1 MTTNAHVLPPKQAA
15 AAANTPSSAKPTST
29 SDRTGLGS
37 PFIVIGCILLVAIC
51 LFPFWWMS
59 LSSIKTLRELYTVP
73 PIWWPAAPT
82 WDNYRKVLFES
93 NIPRYFLNSV
103 IISVGATGLALC
115 LAVFASYGFA
125 RFNFKG
131 KPLFQAFV
139 LVGQLLPTAA
149 IIVPLFVTL
158 RVLGLVNTYW
168 GLILVYMIITLPL
181 SVWMLTSYFKAI
193 PVELDEAAIIDG
205 ASRVGVLFRITLPLS
220 TPGIVA
226 VVVYSFVTTWNEF
239 IFALCFASDS
249 SVKTLPIGLAEFST
263 EFNTDW
269 GAVMAASVLM
279 TLPIALLFLS
289 MQRLFV
295 GGLTAGATKG

>member
-1 MTTNAHVLPPKQAA
+1 MNSGTQNAVAGFPALKEEGGLKAP
-15 AAANTPSSAKPTST
+15 
-29 SDRTGLGS
+29 GLGKPLIFVAS
-37 PFIVIGCILLVAIC
+37 VLVVLVC
-51 LFPFWWMS
+51 LFPFWWMA
-59 LSSIKTLRELYTVP
+59 LSSIKTLRELYTIP
-73 PIWWPAAPT
+73 PIWWPESPT
-82 WDNYRKVLFES
+82 LGNYYKVLFES

-103 IISVGATGLALC
+103 VISVGSTGLALV
-115 LAVFASYGFA
+115 LAIFASYGFA
-125 RFNFKG
+125 RFDFKG
-131 KPLFQAFV
+131 KPLLQACV
-139 LVGQLLPTAA
+139 LIGQLLPTAA

-193 PVELDEAAIIDG
+193 PVELEEAAIIDG
-205 ASRVGVLFRITLPLS
+205 ASRLGVLFRVTLPLS
-220 TPGIVA
+220 IPGIVA
-226 VVVYSFVTTWNEF
+226 VIVYAFVTTWNEF
-239 IFALCFASDS
+239 IFALCFATDS

-269 GAVMAASVLM
+269 GAVMAASVIM

>member
-1 MTTNAHVLPPKQAA
+1 MSD
-15 AAANTPSSAKPTST
+15 PSTLR
-29 SDRTGLGS
+29 RTGL
-37 PFIVIGCILLVAIC
+37 PLPITIVGAVVVVLIC
-51 LFPFWWMS
+51 LFPFMWMAV
-59 LSSIKTLRELYTVP
+59 SSIKTLPELYTVP
-73 PIWWPAAPT
+73 PIWWPETPT
-82 WDNYRKVLFES
+82 LGNYYKVLFES

-103 IISVGATGLALC
+103 IISVGSTFLALI
-115 LAVFASYGFA
+115 LAIFASYGFA
-125 RFNFKG
+125 RFDFRG
-131 KPLFQAFV
+131 KPLLQSFV
-139 LVGQLLPTAA
+139 LIGQLLPTAA
-149 IIVPLFVTL
+149 IIVPLFITL

-193 PVELDEAAIIDG
+193 PVELEEAAIIDG
-205 ASRVGVLFRITLPLS
+205 SSRLGILFRITLPLS

-226 VVVYSFVTTWNEF
+226 VVVYAFVTTWNEF
-239 IFALCFASDS
+239 VFALCFATDS

-269 GAVMAASVLM
+269 GAVMAASVVM
-279 TLPIALLFLS
+279 TLPIALLFFS

>member
-1 MTTNAHVLPPKQAA
+1 M
-15 AAANTPSSAKPTST
+15 SAKTQTLKKPGM
-29 SDRTGLGS
+29 GLPIIIIGS
-37 PFIVIGCILLVAIC
+37 VLVVLVC
-51 LFPFWWMS
+51 LFPFWWMA
-59 LSSIKTLRELYTVP
+59 LSSVKTLRELYTIP
-73 PIWWPAAPT
+73 PIWWPEVPT

-93 NIPRYFLNSV
+93 NIPRYFLNSLV
-103 IISVGATGLALC
+103 ISFGATTLALV
-115 LAVFASYGFA
+115 LAIFASYGFA

-131 KPLFQAFV
+131 KPLLQSFV

-149 IIVPLFVTL
+149 IIVPLFITL

-193 PVELDEAAIIDG
+193 PVELEEAAIIDG
-205 ASRVGVLFRITLPLS
+205 ASRLGCLLRITLPLS
-220 TPGIVA
+220 LPGIVS
-226 VVVYSFVTTWNEF
+226 VLVYAFVTTWNEF
-239 IFALCFASDS
+239 IFALCFATDS

-269 GAVMAASVLM
+269 GAVMAASVVM

-289 MQRLFV
+289 MQRLFI